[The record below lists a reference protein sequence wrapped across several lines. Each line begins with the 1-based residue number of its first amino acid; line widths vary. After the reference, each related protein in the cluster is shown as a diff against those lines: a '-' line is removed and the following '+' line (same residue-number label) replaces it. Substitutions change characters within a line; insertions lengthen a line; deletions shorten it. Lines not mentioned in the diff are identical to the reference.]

1 MSFKLLLYAPDG
13 HPEQN
18 LKTWPETLRGLIPG
32 IDVTVAESEG
42 EAIESIKDA
51 DAAFG
56 NIGSEIFRH
65 ANNLKWLA
73 CPQAGPSAGWYHSDL
88 IDSDVIVTNTRDIYN
103 DHISTHILSFILAF
117 ARGLN
122 RYFPHQLKGEWHRPN
137 YPIRHLPDS
146 TVLIIGVGGIGS
158 ETARL
163 CKSFGLTVLGSD
175 PRVEDSLDHVDELV
189 HPDEVDIM
197 IPRADFVVSTVPETP
212 QTQNYFNAEFFSQM
226 KRESYFVNIGRGATV
241 VLDDLNE
248 ALRKG
253 DLSGA
258 ALDVFQIEPLPHDHP
273 LWTAPGILITPHVAG
288 EGPYL
293 PERRTELFLNNCKRF
308 ANGEE
313 LINIVDKSNWF

>member
-13 HPEQN
+13 HPEHN
-18 LKTWPETLRGLIPG
+18 LQTWPEALKNLIPD
-32 IDVTVAESEG
+32 IEVTVADSEG
-42 EAIESIKDA
+42 EAIESIRDV

-56 NIGSEIFRH
+56 NIGLTIFRH

-88 IDSDVIVTNTRDIYN
+88 ISSNVVVTNTRDIYN

-122 RYFPHQLKGEWHRPN
+122 LYFPHQIKGEWRRPN
-137 YPIRHLPDS
+137 YPIVHLPDS
-146 TVLIIGVGGIGS
+146 TVLIIGIGGIGA

-163 CKSFGLTVLGSD
+163 CKSFGMTVIASD
-175 PRVEDSLDHVDELV
+175 PRVEDSLDFVDELV
-189 HPDEVDIM
+189 HPDEVDFL
-197 IPRADFVVSTVPETP
+197 IPRANFVVSTVPETP
-212 QTQNYFNAEFFSQM
+212 RTQNYFDKTFFSKM
-226 KRESYFVNIGRGATV
+226 KNEAYFINIGRGATV

-248 ALRKG
+248 GLREG
-253 DLSGA
+253 DLRGA
-258 ALDVFQIEPLPHDHP
+258 ALDVFQIEPLPEDHP

-293 PERRTELFLNNCKRF
+293 PERRTELFLENCKRF
-308 ANGEE
+308 SDGKQ
-313 LINIVDKSNWF
+313 LMNIVDKSNWF

>member
-1 MSFKLLLYAPDG
+1 M
-13 HPEQN
+13 
-18 LKTWPETLRGLIPG
+18 
-32 IDVTVAESEG
+32 
-42 EAIESIKDA
+42 
-51 DAAFG
+51 
-56 NIGSEIFRH
+56 
-65 ANNLKWLA
+65 
-73 CPQAGPSAGWYHSDL
+73 
-88 IDSDVIVTNTRDIYN
+88 
-103 DHISTHILSFILAF
+103 
-117 ARGLN
+117 
-122 RYFPHQLKGEWHRPN
+122 
-137 YPIRHLPDS
+137 
-146 TVLIIGVGGIGS
+146 
-158 ETARL
+158 
-163 CKSFGLTVLGSD
+163 LGSD

-189 HPDEVDIM
+189 HPDEVGVM

-212 QTQNYFNAEFFSQM
+212 QTQNYFNAKFFSQM

-248 ALRKG
+248 SLRKG